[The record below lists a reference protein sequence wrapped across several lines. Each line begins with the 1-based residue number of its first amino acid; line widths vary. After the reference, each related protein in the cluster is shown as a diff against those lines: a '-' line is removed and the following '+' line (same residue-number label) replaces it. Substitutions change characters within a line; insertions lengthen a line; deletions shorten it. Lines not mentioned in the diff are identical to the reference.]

1 LLTPERERELSARIR
16 ALRRAEE
23 DFRHRQIGLAA
34 KERTEREAAQARDEM
49 VRCNLRLV
57 VNIAKNYTGRGLALN
72 DLIAEGNLG
81 LLRAVEGFDPNQGS
95 RFSTYA
101 SWWIKQSIRRALQ
114 SGGQAIHIPAYM
126 FEMISKWRR
135 ARAALEERLGRSPGV
150 EEMAKQLH
158 LPMKKARIIRRAVKA
173 FGGIKQAGHGGEGFS
188 LDEMVADNKTPL
200 PEEAVLS
207 ESQRRLVRELLDQI
221 DEREAK
227 VLRLRFGLDGD
238 QPLTL
243 KEIGERVS
251 LTRERVRQIEHSALR
266 KLNQLLGEE

>member
-1 LLTPERERELSARIR
+1 MDLQT
-16 ALRRAEE
+16 
-23 DFRHRQIGLAA
+23 
-34 KERTEREAAQARDEM
+34 KERIEQDAALARDEM
-49 VRCNLRLV
+49 VRSNLRLV
-57 VNIAKNYTGRGLALN
+57 VNIAKNYTKRGLALN

-81 LLRAVEGFDPNQGS
+81 LLRAVEGFDPAQGS

-114 SGGQAIHIPAYM
+114 IGGQTIHIPAYM
-126 FEMISKWRR
+126 FEMINKWRR
-135 ARAALEERLGRSPGV
+135 GRALLEEHLGRQPTL
-150 EEMAKQLH
+150 EEMAKQLR
-158 LPMKKARIIRRAVKA
+158 LAVRKARIIRRAVKA
-173 FGGIKQAGHGGEGFS
+173 FGGTKQAGGTESGLS
-188 LDEMVADNKTPL
+188 LDELLADQKTPL

-207 ESQRRLVRELLDQI
+207 DSQRRLVRELLDQI

-243 KEIGERVS
+243 KQIGERVA

-266 KLNQLLGEE
+266 KLSQLLGEE